1 VELAA
6 WREVDTELE
15 ELRSLA
21 TRLQDMVMDNVGE
34 PSSLAASLSTMVELL
49 RDRIDTE
56 VTSGVNCE
64 TQSALVAAL
73 SHLPELTSELE
84 LLVPGRNVDLMDD

>member
-49 RDRIDTE
+49 RDWIDTE

-73 SHLPELTSELE
+73 SHLPELNSELE

>member
-15 ELRSLA
+15 ELWSLA
-21 TRLQDMVMDNVGE
+21 THLQDMVMDNVDE
-34 PSSLAASLSTMVELL
+34 PSSLAASLSTVVELL

-73 SHLPELTSELE
+73 SHLPELNSELE

>member
-73 SHLPELTSELE
+73 SHLPELNSELE

>member
-6 WREVDTELE
+6 WQEVDTELE
-15 ELRSLA
+15 ELQSLA
-21 TRLQDMVMDNVGE
+21 THLQDMVMDNVGE

-73 SHLPELTSELE
+73 SHLPELNSELE